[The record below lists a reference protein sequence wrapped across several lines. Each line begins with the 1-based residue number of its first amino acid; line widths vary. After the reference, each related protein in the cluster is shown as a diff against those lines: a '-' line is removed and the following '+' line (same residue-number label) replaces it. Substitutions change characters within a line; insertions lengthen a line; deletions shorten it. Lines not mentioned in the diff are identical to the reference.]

1 MARLI
6 LLLLVLWAG
15 VTVSTVVDLQKRIV
29 RGQPCNNNER
39 QYHVKLSEDLNG
51 DSLVCGGS
59 LISDQWILTAAH
71 CWGPL
76 LFAVVG
82 VHPGN
87 GRSVH
92 HLTGRPVFYFD
103 NQNRLHDLMLLKL
116 PAPVRIPPVAL
127 PVCNPLPTIN
137 TVQIAGHAAINTGP
151 GNIRDHTTV
160 APVVRDLHC
169 ANINVIQRRW
179 TGTCPLSTYFYNYQD
194 LLCGNTSVVDV
205 SPGDSGG
212 GVVFNNRIYGVNAF
226 TGNSHYAC
234 QAPAGFVDLCGGDY
248 LKWIRK
254 VIDPSWIR
262 RFLSCFS
269 G

>member
-39 QYHVKLSEDLNG
+39 QYHVKLSEDPNG
-51 DSLVCGGS
+51 VSLVCGGS

-87 GRSVH
+87 GRRVY

-127 PVCNPLPTIN
+127 PVCNPLPRIN

-151 GNIRDHTTV
+151 LNERRHNTV
-160 APVVRDLHC
+160 ACMVPDLHC
-169 ANINVIQRRW
+169 ANIDVIPCQN
-179 TGTCPLSTYFYNYQD
+179 GTCPLFTHFYNHQH
-194 LLCGNTSVVDV
+194 LFCGDTSVVDV

-212 GVVFNNRIYGVNAF
+212 GVVFNNKIYGVNAF
-226 TGNSHYAC
+226 TDDPIYAC
-234 QAPAGFVDLCGGDY
+234 QAPAGFVNLCGAGY
-248 LKWIRK
+248 LEWIKK
-254 VIDPSWIR
+254 VIKPSWIKS
-262 RFLSCFS
+262 FQSCFS

>member
-39 QYHVKLSEDLNG
+39 QYHVKLSEDPNG
-51 DSLVCGGS
+51 VSLVCGGS

-87 GRSVH
+87 GRRVY

-127 PVCNPLPTIN
+127 PVCNPLPRIN

-151 GNIRDHTTV
+151 LNERRETNLTLTLQV
-160 APVVRDLHC
+160 LT
-169 ANINVIQRRW
+169 IN
-179 TGTCPLSTYFYNYQD
+179 GTQL
-194 LLCGNTSVVDV
+194 
-205 SPGDSGG
+205 
-212 GVVFNNRIYGVNAF
+212 VFNNKIYGVNAF
-226 TGNSHYAC
+226 TDDPIYAC
-234 QAPAGFVDLCGGDY
+234 QAPAGFVNLCGAGY
-248 LKWIRK
+248 LEWIKK
-254 VIDPSWIR
+254 VIKPSWIKS
-262 RFLSCFS
+262 FQSCFS

>member
-151 GNIRDHTTV
+151 GNIRVLT
-160 APVVRDLHC
+160 
-169 ANINVIQRRW
+169 IN
-179 TGTCPLSTYFYNYQD
+179 GTQL
-194 LLCGNTSVVDV
+194 
-205 SPGDSGG
+205 
-212 GVVFNNRIYGVNAF
+212 VFNNRIYGVNAF